1 MRADNSVLSSA
12 ANALWHRCALTS
24 GTRVEDALLTADR
37 VLTALD
43 AGLRRW
49 IGAEGYAA
57 LLKRATV
64 LTEAAHP
71 ALHCVADL
79 PVNAPNGT
87 NGRVYQGVE
96 IVAAMIAL
104 LTTLLSL
111 LGRIIGEEMAARLVE
126 NIGQPSPRGVVS
138 SLNRDEVD
146 D

>member
-1 MRADNSVLSSA
+1 MRPDHSALQDA
-12 ANALWHRCALTS
+12 ANALWNRCAVNR
-24 GTRVEDALLTADR
+24 GTRVEDALFTADR

-57 LLKRATV
+57 LLKRATS
-64 LTEAAHP
+64 LTDDEHP

-79 PVNAPNGT
+79 PIDDTSDT

-96 IVAAMIAL
+96 IAAAMTSLI
-104 LTTLLSL
+104 TTLLSL
-111 LGRIIGEEMAARLVE
+111 LGRIIGEEMAVRLVE
-126 NIGQPSPRGVVS
+126 SIGQPSPRGVVS
-138 SLNRDEVD
+138 DLIRDEVD